1 MLNRALTGQNHT
13 AEHRIVQKLMTSQHH
28 AKAQDVADDM
38 AARLAEA
45 NINPVTGF
53 ATDYLNHFNEAV
65 MLLEMLPDCPDC
77 IDDFLAWRP
86 MNYREHF
93 MASNFKGRDLAIAAY
108 DAADPVLRDCLDTMA
123 TTMTAVLEA
132 TRESM
137 TPGMQPTVAAALAEQ
152 AVAWVKPLLTR
163 AGALINGEGDGE
175 IGDAQAMAD
184 QLMKAKAR
192 L

>member
-1 MLNRALTGQNHT
+1 MTYQHP
-13 AEHRIVQKLMTSQHH
+13 AE
-28 AKAQDVADDM
+28 AAQAADEDT
-38 AARLAEA
+38 ARLAEA

-86 MNYREHF
+86 MSYREHF
-93 MASNFKGRDLAIAAY
+93 TASHFKGRDLAIAAY
-108 DAADPVLRDCLDTMA
+108 DAADPTLRDCLDTMA
-123 TTMTAVLEA
+123 TTMSAVLEA

-137 TPGMQPTVAAALAEQ
+137 QPGMPQQESTALAGQ
-152 AVAWVKPLLTR
+152 AIAWVKPLLAR
-163 AGALINGEGDGE
+163 ASALINGEGDGE
-175 IGDAQAMAD
+175 ITNAQAMAD
-184 QLMKAKAR
+184 QLMKKS

>member
-1 MLNRALTGQNHT
+1 MTYQ
-13 AEHRIVQKLMTSQHH
+13 HRVETVQ
-28 AKAQDVADDM
+28 AADKDT

-77 IDDFLAWRP
+77 IGDFLAWRP
-86 MNYREHF
+86 MSYREHF
-93 MASNFKGRDLAIAAY
+93 MRSHFKGRDLAIAAY
-108 DAADPVLRDCLDTMA
+108 DAADPALRDCLDTIA
-123 TTMTAVLEA
+123 NTMTAVLET
-132 TRESM
+132 TREAM
-137 TPGMQPTVAAALAEQ
+137 HPDIPPPAAAALAEQ
-152 AVAWVKPLLTR
+152 AVTWVKPLLAR

-175 IGDAQAMAD
+175 TTDAQAMAD
-184 QLMKAKAR
+184 RLMKTR

>member
-1 MLNRALTGQNHT
+1 MTYQHRAET
-13 AEHRIVQKLMTSQHH
+13 AQTDEDT
-28 AKAQDVADDM
+28 
-38 AARLAEA
+38 AARLVAA

-77 IDDFLAWRP
+77 IGDFLAWRP
-86 MNYREHF
+86 MSYREHF
-93 MASNFKGRDLAIAAY
+93 MTSHFKGRELAIAAY
-108 DAADPVLRDCLDTMA
+108 NAADPVLRDCLDTMA
-123 TTMTAVLEA
+123 TTMTAVLET

-137 TPGMQPTVAAALAEQ
+137 QPDMSPQAAAALAEQ
-152 AVAWVKPLLTR
+152 ATAWVKPLLAR

-175 IGDAQAMAD
+175 TTDAQAMAD
-184 QLMKAKAR
+184 RLMKKS

>member
-1 MLNRALTGQNHT
+1 MKYQHRVEAAQAATGN
-13 AEHRIVQKLMTSQHH
+13 
-28 AKAQDVADDM
+28 M
-38 AARLAEA
+38 AARLADA

-53 ATDYLNHFNEAV
+53 ATDYLNHFNEAI

-86 MNYREHF
+86 MSYREHF
-93 MASNFKGRDLAIAAY
+93 MASNFKGRELAIAAY
-108 DAADPVLRDCLDTMA
+108 EAANPATRDCLDTMA

-137 TPGMQPTVAAALAEQ
+137 QRDMPPSAAAVLAAQ
-152 AVAWVKPLLTR
+152 AAAWVKPLL
-163 AGALINGEGDGE
+163 AQASALINGEGDGE
-175 IGDAQAMAD
+175 ITDAQAMAD
-184 QLMKAKAR
+184 RLMKTK

>member
-1 MLNRALTGQNHT
+1 MTYQHRAE
-13 AEHRIVQKLMTSQHH
+13 AVQ
-28 AKAQDVADDM
+28 AADGDR

-86 MNYREHF
+86 LTYREHF
-93 MASNFKGRDLAIAAY
+93 MTSHFKGRELAIAAY
-108 DAADPVLRDCLDTMA
+108 EAADPVLRECLDTMA
-123 TTMTAVLEA
+123 TTMTAVLET
-132 TRESM
+132 TRESLHPDM
-137 TPGMQPTVAAALAEQ
+137 PHQAAAALAQQ
-152 AVAWVKPLLTR
+152 ATAWVKPLLAR
-163 AGALINGEGDGE
+163 AAALINGEGDGE
-175 IGDAQAMAD
+175 TTDAQAMAD
-184 QLMKAKAR
+184 QLMKSR